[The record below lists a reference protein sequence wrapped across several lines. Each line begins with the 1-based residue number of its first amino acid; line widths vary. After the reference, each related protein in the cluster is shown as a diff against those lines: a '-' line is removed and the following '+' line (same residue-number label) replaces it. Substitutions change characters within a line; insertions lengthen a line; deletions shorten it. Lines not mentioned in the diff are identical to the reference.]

1 MEKRLQEVLQLQEE
15 YIQSMAKMNMRGV
28 YDDFWGAPGAK
39 AAKGQADAPA
49 KSAPQ
54 AGGEEQPTER
64 LEDLLKELDGYIG
77 LASVKEQVRGLVN
90 WIAVNRMRA
99 RNGLPQAELSLH
111 MIFSGNPG
119 TGKTMIARLMAR
131 ILKSIGI
138 LQKGV
143 LVEVDRGGLVAGYV
157 GQTAA
162 KTDAAIRSALGGVL
176 FIDEAY
182 ALVSRGEN
190 DFGQEA
196 IETLLKQMEDHRDE
210 LVVIAAGYPR
220 QMEAFLHANPGLE
233 SRFTRFWH
241 FPDYSI
247 EELLAIFEIR
257 CTSSGYCLAP
267 AARPKLG
274 GVLAARVREDCEGFG
289 NARGVR
295 NLFEETAARQANRLA
310 ALPPEKITKEALM
323 CLTEDDLPPL

>member
-1 MEKRLQEVLQLQEE
+1 M
-15 YIQSMAKMNMRGV
+15 
-28 YDDFWGAPGAK
+28 
-39 AAKGQADAPA
+39 
-49 KSAPQ
+49 
-54 AGGEEQPTER
+54 
-64 LEDLLKELDGYIG
+64 EDLLKELDGYIG

-267 AARPKLG
+267 AAASKAGRR
-274 GVLAARVREDCEGFG
+274 ASRAR
-289 NARGVR
+289 ARGLR
-295 NLFEETAARQANRLA
+295 RLRQRARRAQ
-310 ALPPEKITKEALM
+310 PF
-323 CLTEDDLPPL
+323 